1 MDSCRVYGTASSV
14 VGEAGQPRHSATHRF
29 PRRGLETN
37 TAVRPKGNNTRS
49 GLFIGEASCGSLRLD
64 QGSAEAETHIH
75 VPVLTDRDREIL
87 SFSTLLAS
95 GISRCSR
102 VWMFP
107 DLLGV
112 DLPQAS
118 RGIWSSARFQPPA
131 CAISET

>member
-1 MDSCRVYGTASSV
+1 MNSCPVYGAASSV
-14 VGEAGQPRHSATHRF
+14 VGEASQPRHSATHRF
-29 PRRGLETN
+29 PRCGLETN
-37 TAVRPKGNNTRS
+37 IHVRPKGNNTCS
-49 GLFIGEASCGSLRLD
+49 SLVIGEASGGSLRLD

-75 VPVLTDRDREIL
+75 VPVLTDRDGEIL

-95 GISRCSR
+95 DISRCSR

-118 RGIWSSARFQPPA
+118 RGIW
-131 CAISET
+131 